1 MSIGQLEKLKTNSKM
16 LDLSQNRSVI
26 LLNVDGLNSAIKRER
41 FFSIKACTGYTFVLN
56 IRTHK
61 I

>member
-26 LLNVDGLNSAIKRER
+26 LLNADGLNSAIKRER
-41 FFSIKACTGYTFVLN
+41 FFP
-56 IRTHK
+56 
-61 I
+61 